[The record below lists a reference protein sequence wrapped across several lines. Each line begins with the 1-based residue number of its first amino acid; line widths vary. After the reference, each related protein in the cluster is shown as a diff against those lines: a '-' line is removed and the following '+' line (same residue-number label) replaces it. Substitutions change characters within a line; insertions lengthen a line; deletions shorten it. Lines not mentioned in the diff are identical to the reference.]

1 MAKTKQS
8 RYVIFAGPQ
17 KQGASDACDV
27 ALDGYA
33 TFLRSKAAGF
43 YSVADTKEFAE
54 VSRVAL
60 NGHTYNRPGSFTE
73 SELNGWSHRSLRCG

>member
-17 KQGASDACDV
+17 KQGASAACDI

-33 TFLRSKAAGF
+33 TFLRSKAARF
-43 YSVADTKEFAE
+43 FSVADAKEFAE
-54 VSRVAL
+54 VSRVAF
-60 NGHTYNRPGSFTE
+60 NGHTYIGPEALQN
-73 SELNGWSHRSLRCG
+73 LN